1 MVAPE
6 TQSTLP
12 PPSPVVRDG
21 ARLSGRGRRRSRLAR
36 TVPWFHP
43 FLTPLSAVVTIAV
56 LLPIVFLLWQAS
68 QAGWSTVWPLIWR
81 GLTWTLLVNT
91 VQLAVIVTCCT
102 AVIACTAAW
111 LIERTTLPGRRFWR
125 AVVVLPLAIPDF
137 VIGYTWSS
145 FAPAVHGLF
154 GASLVMT
161 LGLYPLVYLPVAA
174 ALRRADSSLYEV
186 ARSLGHGRF
195 RALLRTMLPQVWAAL
210 LGGCLMVMLG
220 LLAEYGAFEILRFQT
235 FTTEIFT
242 EFNLGMNTAAASAL
256 SVVLVVLSLL
266 AVGGEMAAT
275 RRVSSRAGRPSGG
288 VRRYRL
294 GWSVVPSAG
303 FLLVLVGLG
312 VGVPLVTLVYWLT
325 QPVQTLGLTPV
336 SLLGA
341 AGYTLWYSAVAAV
354 LATVAALPVA
364 FLAVRYPSRLSR
376 VLERLGY
383 LVQGLPGLVIALSLV
398 FFATRL
404 VFRLYESATLLI
416 IAYAIMFFPMALI
429 SLRASLVQLPRR
441 LSDTARSLGC
451 SPLMA
456 FIRVTVPLA
465 APGIAASVALV
476 FLSAVTELTATL
488 VLVPTG
494 VQTLATAFWGYESD
508 VSYALASR
516 YAAVIVLLAIIPGW
530 GLSRW
535 LDPSRSSERGRG
547 LGRFR
552 SVLRSV
558 VLRNVPFGGPP
569 WRS

>member
-1 MVAPE
+1 MAAPE
-6 TQSTLP
+6 AKSTVP
-12 PPSPVVRDG
+12 PPSTVVRDG
-21 ARLSGRGRRRSRLAR
+21 AGLPGRGRSPRSGR

-43 FLTPLSAVVTIAV
+43 LLTPIAAVVTIAV
-56 LLPIVFLLWQAS
+56 LLPVVFLLWQAS
-68 QAGWSTVWPLIWR
+68 QAGWGTVWPLIWR

-91 VQLAVIVTCCT
+91 VQLAVIVTCCA
-102 AVIACTAAW
+102 AVIACVAAW
-111 LIERTTLPGRRFWR
+111 LIERTTLPGRRVWR

-137 VIGYTWSS
+137 VVGYTWSS

-186 ARSLGHGRF
+186 ARSLGQGRF
-195 RALLRTMLPQVWAAL
+195 RALLRTMLPQVRAAL
-210 LGGCLMVMLG
+210 LGGCLMVLLA

-256 SVVLVVLSLL
+256 SVVLVILSLL
-266 AVGGEMAAT
+266 AVGGELIAT
-275 RRVSSRAGRPSGG
+275 RSVAARAGRPSGG

-294 GWSVVPSAG
+294 GWSAGPSLA
-303 FLLVLVGLG
+303 FLAVLAGLG
-312 VGVPLVTLVYWLT
+312 VGVPLATLVYWLT
-325 QPVQTLGLTPV
+325 QPAQSLGLTPV
-336 SLLGA
+336 SVFGA

-364 FLAVRYPSRLSR
+364 FLAVRHPSRLSR
-376 VLERLGY
+376 VLERAGY

-398 FFATRL
+398 FFAVRL
-404 VFRLYESATLLI
+404 LYPLYQSATLLI
-416 IAYAIMFFPMALI
+416 VAYAIMFFPMALI

-451 SPLMA
+451 SPFMA
-456 FIRVTVPLA
+456 FARVIVPLA
-465 APGIAASVALV
+465 APGIAASAALV

-494 VQTLATAFWGYESD
+494 VQTLATAFWGYQSE
-508 VSYALASR
+508 VSYAMASR
-516 YAAVIVLLAIIPGW
+516 YAAVIVLLAVIPGV

-535 LDPSRSSERGRG
+535 LDPSRTQSAERGGGLARFTGFIRSIPRG
-547 LGRFR
+547 GR
-552 SVLRSV
+552 
-558 VLRNVPFGGPP
+558 P
-569 WRS
+569 

>member
-1 MVAPE
+1 MAAPE
-6 TQSTLP
+6 AERSP
-12 PPSPVVRDG
+12 APPSPVVRDG
-21 ARLSGRGRRRSRLAR
+21 ARLSGRGRRGPGSFR

-43 FLTPLSAVVTIAV
+43 LLTPLAAAVTIAV
-56 LLPIVFLLWQAS
+56 LLPVVFLLWQAS
-68 QAGWSTVWPLIWR
+68 QAGWGTVWPLIWR

-102 AVIACTAAW
+102 AVIACVAAW
-111 LIERTTLPGRRFWR
+111 LIERTTLPGRRIWR
-125 AVVVLPLAIPDF
+125 AVVVLPLAVPDF
-137 VIGYTWSS
+137 VVGYTWSS
-145 FAPAVHGLF
+145 FTPTVHGLF

-186 ARSLGHGRF
+186 ARSLGQGRL

-210 LGGCLMVMLG
+210 LGGCLMVLLG

-242 EFNLGMNTAAASAL
+242 EFNLGMDTAAASAL
-256 SVVLVVLSLL
+256 SVVLVLLSLL
-266 AVGGEMAAT
+266 AVGGELAAT
-275 RRVSSRAGRPSGG
+275 RTVAARAGRPSGG

-294 GWSVVPSAG
+294 GWWLVPSAA
-303 FLLVLVGLG
+303 FLLMLVALG
-312 VGVPLVTLVYWLT
+312 VGVPLGTLVYWLT
-325 QPVQTLGLTPV
+325 RPTDSLGLTPV
-336 SLLGA
+336 SLLGS

-383 LVQGLPGLVIALSLV
+383 LVQGLPGLVIALSMV
-398 FFATRL
+398 FFAVRL
-404 VFRLYESATLLI
+404 LYPLYQSATLLI
-416 IAYAIMFFPMALI
+416 IVYAIMFFPMALI

-451 SPLMA
+451 SPFKA
-456 FIRVTVPLA
+456 FVRVTVPLA
-465 APGIAASVALV
+465 APGIAAAVTLV

-494 VQTLATAFWGYESD
+494 VQTLATAFWGYESQ
-508 VSYALASR
+508 VSYATASR
-516 YAAVIVLLAIIPGW
+516 YAALIVLLAVIPGV

-535 LDPSRSSERGRG
+535 LDPERTASAERGRG
-547 LGRFR
+547 LSRIS
-552 SVLRSV
+552 SVLGI
-558 VLRNVPFGGPP
+558 VPRGG
-569 WRS
+569 RA

>member
-1 MVAPE
+1 MAAPE
-6 TQSTLP
+6 AQSTLP
-12 PPSPVVRDG
+12 PPSPAAEEG
-21 ARLSGRGRRRSRLAR
+21 ARLSGRGRREPKFGR

-43 FLTPLSAVVTIAV
+43 LLTPLAAAVTVTV
-56 LLPIVFLLWQAS
+56 LAPIVFLLWQAS
-68 QAGWSTVWPLIWR
+68 EAGWSTVWPLIFR
-81 GLTWTLLVNT
+81 QLTWTLLVNT

-102 AVIACTAAW
+102 AVIACVAAW

-137 VIGYTWSS
+137 VVGYTWSS

-161 LGLYPLVYLPVAA
+161 LGLYPLVYIPVAA

-186 ARSLGHGRF
+186 GRSLGLRPV
-195 RALLRTMLPQVWAAL
+195 RSLLRTMLPQVWAAL
-210 LGGCLMVMLG
+210 LGGCLMVLLG

-242 EFNLGMNTAAASAL
+242 EFNLGMDTAAASAL

-275 RRVSSRAGRPSGG
+275 RSVAARAGRPSGG

-294 GWSVVPSAG
+294 GWSVVPSVA
-303 FLLVLVGLG
+303 FLVVLAGLG

-325 QPVQTLGLTPV
+325 RPSDSLGLTPV

-341 AGYTLWYSAVAAV
+341 TGYTLWYSAVAAV
-354 LATVAALPVA
+354 LATMAALPVA

-398 FFATRL
+398 FFAVRL
-404 VFRLYESATLLI
+404 LYPLYQSATLLI
-416 IAYAIMFFPMALI
+416 VAYAIMFFPMALI

-451 SPLMA
+451 SPSRA
-456 FIRVTVPLA
+456 FIRVTLPLA

-494 VQTLATAFWGYESD
+494 VQTLATAFWGYESQ
-508 VSYALASR
+508 VSYATASR
-516 YAAVIVLLAIIPGW
+516 YAAVIVLLAVIPGV

-535 LDPSRSSERGRG
+535 LDPSRSSARGRG
-547 LGRFR
+547 LGRFP
-552 SVLRSV
+552 SVLWR
-558 VLRNVPFGGPP
+558 VPRGGP
-569 WRS
+569 S

>member
-1 MVAPE
+1 MAAPE
-6 TQSTLP
+6 PPRTLP
-12 PPSPVVRDG
+12 PPSPAVRDG
-21 ARLSGRGRRRSRLAR
+21 ARPSGRGRRAPRLVR
-36 TVPWFHP
+36 TVPRFHP
-43 FLTPLSAVVTIAV
+43 FLTPLSAAVTIAV
-56 LLPIVFLLWQAS
+56 LLPVVFLLWQAS
-68 QAGWSTVWPLIWR
+68 EAGWGSIWPLIFR

-91 VQLAVIVTCCT
+91 VQLAVIVTCCAA
-102 AVIACTAAW
+102 AVACTAAW
-111 LIERTTLPGRRFWR
+111 LIERTTLPGRRIWR

-137 VIGYTWSS
+137 VVGYTWSS
-145 FAPAVHGLF
+145 FAPGVHGLF

-186 ARSLGHGRF
+186 ARSLGQGRF
-195 RALLRTMLPQVWAAL
+195 RALLRTMLPQVRAAL
-210 LGGCLMVMLG
+210 LGGCLMVLLG

-256 SVVLVVLSLL
+256 SLVLVVLSLL
-266 AVGGEMAAT
+266 AIGGELVAT
-275 RRVSSRAGRPSGG
+275 RSVLARAGRPSGG

-294 GWSVVPSAG
+294 GWSVLPSVA
-303 FLLVLVGLG
+303 FLLVLIGLG
-312 VGVPLVTLVYWLT
+312 VGVPLGTLVYWLT
-325 QPVQTLGLTPV
+325 QPTDSLGLTPV

-398 FFATRL
+398 FFAVRL
-404 VFRLYESATLLI
+404 VYPLYQSATLLVV
-416 IAYAIMFFPMALI
+416 AYAVMFFPMALI

-451 SPLMA
+451 SPLAA
-456 FIRVTVPLA
+456 FVRVTVPLA
-465 APGIAASVALV
+465 APGIAASAALV

-508 VSYALASR
+508 VSYATASR
-516 YAAVIVLLAIIPGW
+516 YAAVIVLLAVIPGW

-535 LDPSRSSERGRG
+535 LDPGRTAVTERGRV
-547 LGRFR
+547 LSRFR
-552 SVLRSV
+552 GVLRI
-558 VLRNVPFGGPP
+558 VPRGGRP
-569 WRS
+569 

>member
-1 MVAPE
+1 MPAPQA
-6 TQSTLP
+6 QSTLP
-12 PPSPVVRDG
+12 PPSPAAGEG
-21 ARLSGRGRRRSRLAR
+21 ARLPGRDRRGSKFGR

-43 FLTPLSAVVTIAV
+43 LLTPLAAAVTIAV
-56 LLPIVFLLWQAS
+56 LAPIVFLLWQAS
-68 QAGWSTVWPLIWR
+68 EAGWPAVWPLIFR
-81 GLTWTLLVNT
+81 QLTWTLLVNT

-102 AVIACTAAW
+102 AVIGCVAAW

-137 VIGYTWSS
+137 VVGYTWSS

-161 LGLYPLVYLPVAA
+161 LGLYPLVYIPVAA

-186 ARSLGHGRF
+186 GRSLGQGPVRS
-195 RALLRTMLPQVWAAL
+195 LLRTMLPQVWAAL
-210 LGGCLMVMLG
+210 LGGCLMVLLG

-242 EFNLGMNTAAASAL
+242 EFNLGMDTAAASAL

-275 RRVSSRAGRPSGG
+275 RSVAARAGRPSGG

-294 GWSVVPSAG
+294 GWSVVPSVA
-303 FLLVLVGLG
+303 FLVVLAGLG

-325 QPVQTLGLTPV
+325 RPSDSLGLTPV
-336 SLLGA
+336 SLVGA
-341 AGYTLWYSAVAAV
+341 AAYTLWYSAVAAV

-398 FFATRL
+398 FFAVRL
-404 VFRLYESATLLI
+404 LYPLYQSATLLI

-451 SPLMA
+451 SPSRA
-456 FIRVTVPLA
+456 FIRVTLPLA

-494 VQTLATAFWGYESD
+494 VQTLATAFWGYESQ
-508 VSYALASR
+508 VSYATASR
-516 YAAVIVLLAIIPGW
+516 YAAVIVLLAVIPGV
-530 GLSRW
+530 GLARW
-535 LDPSRSSERGRG
+535 LDPSRSSARGKG
-547 LGRFR
+547 LDRFS
-552 SVLRSV
+552 SVLWR
-558 VLRNVPFGGPP
+558 VPRGGP
-569 WRS
+569 S